1 MITFFIHPLSVEKHA
16 CIVGVWEDSGT
27 MGVIIWGG
35 AGELRVL
42 KIKTPAWAVFEEK
55 RPFFIYT

>member
-1 MITFFIHPLSVEKHA
+1 
-16 CIVGVWEDSGT
+16 

-42 KIKTPAWAVFEEK
+42 KIKTPAWAVEEK